1 MNQLETIAA
10 FKRNEVA
17 DRKELYP
24 VKKLENSPLFDRKT
38 ISLTERILQKGSSG
52 IIAEFKRK
60 SPSKGMINSHS
71 DVADVT
77 RGYIRAGAAA
87 LSVLTDSHFFGGNN
101 EDLSRAR
108 EVNDCPVLRKE
119 FIVDQYQIIEAKSIG
134 ADAILLIA
142 AILTP
147 AETLNFAT
155 LARSL
160 GMATILEIH
169 GKEELEH
176 LNDQISILG
185 VNNRNLADF
194 SVSLEISL
202 TLAPFITNGITC
214 ISESGIRHPADVLI
228 LKQAGYKGFLIGEQ
242 FMSTQDPAVACE
254 TFIKQLNQPGT

>member
-10 FKRNEVA
+10 FKRIEVA
-17 DRKELYP
+17 ERKELHP
-24 VKKLENSPLFDRKT
+24 VNQLENWELFDRKT
-38 ISLTERILQKGSSG
+38 VSLTDSILQNGSTG

-60 SPSKGMINSHS
+60 SPSKGMINAHS

-87 LSVLTDSHFFGGNN
+87 LSVLTDSRFFGGNSD
-101 EDLSRAR
+101 DLVRAR

-119 FIVDQYQIIEAKSIG
+119 FIVDPYQIIEAKSIG

-169 GKEELEH
+169 GKEELGH

-202 TLAPFITNGITC
+202 SLAEFIPDGITA
-214 ISESGIRHPADVLI
+214 ISESGIRHPADILL

-242 FMSTQDPAVACE
+242 FMSTDDPAFACH
-254 TFIKQLNQPGT
+254 TFITRLNEAGA